1 MIDGCLSLFLFAD
14 LNFISS
20 RNESTW
26 ISGVAKSSRG
36 SKYFGSMKFGW
47 LTRGDVRDNV
57 Q

>member
-26 ISGVAKSSRG
+26 ISGVAKSSQG

-47 LTRGDVRDNV
+47 LTRGKVRDNV